1 MQFLF
6 FIIFAYLIG
15 SIPFG
20 KIIGKTYGVDIQK
33 KGSGNIGFTNSLRT
47 LGWKPAILVLVGDTL
62 KGFIP
67 TRIALQFLTF
77 DHVLIVALILILGHI
92 YPIWL
97 KFKGGKGVA
106 TGLGVILAINPLV
119 AAIAIIVFAIVFLA
133 TKIVS
138 ISSIL
143 STWSLSLATYFIAP
157 KLIIFYLSLALI
169 VTWAHRENIN
179 RILEGKEKRLT

>member
-1 MQFLF
+1 MQFLL
-6 FIIFAYLIG
+6 FIVFAYLLG

-20 KIIGKTYGVDIQK
+20 KIIGKVYGIDVQK
-33 KGSGNIGFTNSLRT
+33 KGSGNIGFTNSFRV
-47 LGWKPAILVLVGDTL
+47 LGWKPALLVLVGDVL

-77 DHVLIVALILILGHI
+77 DQVLIVALISILGHI

-106 TGLGVILAINPLV
+106 TGLGTLLVINPLI
-119 AAIAIIVFAIVFLA
+119 AAIAIILFLTVFLP

-143 STWSLSLATYFIAP
+143 STWSLPVVMYFMAP
-157 KLIIFYLSLALI
+157 KLIIFYLSLAII
-169 VTWAHRENIN
+169 VTWTHRENVRRLI
-179 RILEGKEKRLT
+179 RGTEKRLT